1 MEQTTHQTVVEHTA
15 LETVHKRDEDGRI
28 IDTYT
33 VRMRWEDVVEEKRA
47 LAPTLRSGKLE
58 RAKARYRGQPL
69 DDVEPRGWMLLNG
82 EVFYAPARMPYDGL
96 VAWARRELSAAGVTA
111 GQSPISARAA
121 KRATKRAKQTAGL
134 PEVAC

>member
-1 MEQTTHQTVVEHTA
+1 MQQTTHQTVVEHTA

-47 LAPTLRSGKLE
+47 LSPTLRSGKLE

-69 DDVEPRGWMLLNG
+69 PPNHEDDV
-82 EVFYAPARMPYDGL
+82 FGL
-96 VAWARRELSAAGVTA
+96 VAGEIFVLEDACWRRELNAVFAPPYQIFSV
-111 GQSPISARAA
+111 RAA
-121 KRATKRAKQTAGL
+121 KRRAKAAQ
-134 PEVAC
+134 